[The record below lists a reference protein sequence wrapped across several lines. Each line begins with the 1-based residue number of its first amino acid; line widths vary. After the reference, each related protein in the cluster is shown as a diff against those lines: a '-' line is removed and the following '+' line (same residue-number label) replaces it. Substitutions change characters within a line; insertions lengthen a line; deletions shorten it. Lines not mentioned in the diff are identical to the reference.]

1 MFSERSTRTILLI
14 AVKVILSLSLFCKS
28 AFATVEGD
36 LELLKLVAHG
46 YKANL
51 AKLATWQGKAVISL
65 DLFSTDDKIPSIRR
79 KSSAEFLFDAEQD
92 ATRWYWNQLEGLR
105 TRKGT
110 QPVTEKPYFT
120 SGIAKNKTLHMLFP
134 VPPTP
139 ERPPRNVL
147 IKPVGGKRIGGW
159 NNEFNPMF
167 YFQSIDRDWYKRLM
181 FYYEKANSPHI
192 GTLKIWKKG
201 NIVFFETVNKRDPIF
216 VHHEFDLSKG
226 CCITKY
232 VRNYDPNFSKI
243 QVIWNIDYE
252 QVNGV
257 FVPKEIKN
265 IHIKSDGSSKTTRV
279 VQFVQ
284 NITNKPIDAEEFSL
298 AKLRLIPGD
307 IVRDQATGIMFIYK
321 GEDG

>member
-1 MFSERSTRTILLI
+1 MLLI
-14 AVKVILSLSLFCKS
+14 AVKVILSLSLFCKTAS
-28 AFATVEGD
+28 ATVEGD
-36 LELLKLVAHG
+36 LKLLKLVANG

-51 AKLATWQGKAVISL
+51 TKLATWQGKAFISI
-65 DLFSTDDKIPSIRR
+65 DLYSTNDKIPSIKR

-92 ATRWYWNQLEGLR
+92 ATRWYWNQLEGQR
-105 TRKGT
+105 MRKDT

-139 ERPPRNVL
+139 ERPPGRVL
-147 IKPVGGKRIGGW
+147 IKPVGGRRIGGW

-181 FYYEKANSPHI
+181 FYYEKANSPTI
-192 GTLKIWKKG
+192 SNIKVWKKG
-201 NIVFFETVNKRDPIF
+201 NIVFFETVSKSAPIF

-232 VRNYDPNFSKI
+232 ILNFDPNYSKG
-243 QVIWNIDYE
+243 QQEWNFDYE
-252 QVNGV
+252 EVNGA
-257 FVPKEIKN
+257 FVPKEATN
-265 IHIKSDGSSKTTRV
+265 IHVNPDGFTKITRV
-279 VQFVQ
+279 IQFVQ
-284 NITNKPIDAEEFSL
+284 NVTNRPIEAEEFSL

-307 IVRDQATGIMFIYK
+307 MVQDQTTGIMFIYK